1 MRKVQEDF
9 RWAPFEKLEGICF
22 EEKDFRE
29 TLDGGQAFTWREL
42 DASPLGFA
50 AAYEGVF
57 RKTALRAAVDGR
69 GNVHICAPSD
79 APEGAAEKFLE
90 YIDAK
95 TDYAPIREALIKTGD
110 ANIAKALKIWPTL
123 RILRQSPAEA
133 IVCFI
138 CSSSKRIVQIKQC
151 VALLSEKLGEYA
163 GGGRHAP
170 PSFEAIAA
178 APVETLRE
186 CKLGFRLPAR
196 NPLRRGE
203 KVPDLPERNRRQ
215 GGGLHTAL
223 RGVEI

>member
-9 RWAPFEKLEGICF
+9 RWAPFEKLEGICLR
-22 EEKDFRE
+22 KRISAKRSTADR
-29 TLDGGQAFTWREL
+29 LLRGGNSTRPHS
-42 DASPLGFA
+42 DSPPPTR
-50 AAYEGVF
+50 AYSDKPPA
-57 RKTALRAAVDGR
+57 RRRRRR

-95 TDYAPIREALIKTGD
+95 TDYAPIREALVKTGD

-178 APVETLRE
+178 APVETLCE
-186 CKLGFRLPAR
+186 CKLGFRAGYLKKSAEKIVADGSTPTPCAKS
-196 NPLRRGE
+196 PTPRR
-203 KVPDLPERNRRQ
+203 KS
-215 GGGLHTAL
+215 T
-223 RGVEI
+223 